1 MRDRRTIAILGLG
14 YVGLPLAVR
23 FGLAGERV
31 IGFDIDKKKI
41 ADLRRGIE
49 RMGEVSSRDLA
60 ASKII
65 FTDEQELLGD
75 ANCFIITVPTPI
87 TPAKQP
93 DLSRVKSAA
102 RIIGRHLHRNA
113 IVVLESTV
121 YPGVTEEIVGPIIE
135 QGSGLRAGLDFFLA
149 YSPERANPGDPE
161 HTVATITKVVAAQDP
176 DTLEAVAQVYGPICK
191 GGLYRA
197 PNIKTAEAA
206 KVIENIQRDLNI
218 ALVNELSLVFQRI
231 GVETREVLKAA
242 ATKWNFHAYHPG
254 LVGGHCIG
262 VDPYYLTYLAE
273 RAGYHPQ
280 VILAGRRVN
289 ESMADHVAELAITGL
304 IEAGKVVQGA
314 RVLILGLAFK
324 ENVNDSRNS
333 KVKDI
338 IRRLREYRVEVLAH
352 DPLLEDEVVHDGFS
366 VTNVQDLFEA
376 PLVDAIIMAV
386 PHRDLL
392 TLTLQD
398 LKERIAGRPVLVD
411 VKSVFSRA
419 EAEADSI
426 IYKSL

>member
-1 MRDRRTIAILGLG
+1 M
-14 YVGLPLAVR
+14 
-23 FGLAGERV
+23 
-31 IGFDIDKKKI
+31 
-41 ADLRRGIE
+41 
-49 RMGEVSSRDLA
+49 
-60 ASKII
+60 
-65 FTDEQELLGD
+65 
-75 ANCFIITVPTPI
+75 
-87 TPAKQP
+87 
-93 DLSRVKSAA
+93 
-102 RIIGRHLHRNA
+102 
-113 IVVLESTV
+113 
-121 YPGVTEEIVGPIIE
+121 
-135 QGSGLRAGLDFFLA
+135 
-149 YSPERANPGDPE
+149 
-161 HTVATITKVVAAQDP
+161 
-176 DTLEAVAQVYGPICK
+176 
-191 GGLYRA
+191 
-197 PNIKTAEAA
+197 
-206 KVIENIQRDLNI
+206 
-218 ALVNELSLVFQRI
+218 
-231 GVETREVLKAA
+231 
-242 ATKWNFHAYHPG
+242 
-254 LVGGHCIG
+254 GGHCIG